1 MKTLKMLSKVSEIQ
15 FVLDYQVVTLDFS
28 NPGSPKPTTTL
39 LNYLRSHDGHKGVK
53 EGCAEGDCGACT
65 VVIADYNG
73 RGGFTFR
80 SVDSCLVFLPMIH
93 GKWVITVENLALQ
106 KNGEWVLHPV
116 QKALINTSGTQCGY
130 CTPGIIMSLFALFKN
145 HKNPDKETVEDALTG
160 NLCRCTGYKSIVDAG
175 LEACSTGGTDHF
187 DEMDDQIFELLGT
200 INTSKTIEI
209 NHGGQQYFKPFGMEE
224 ALRLREQHPDALIVN
239 GSTDA
244 ALLQTK
250 KRLFLSKI
258 LDLSGVDELKLI
270 VEDHA
275 QIVFGAGTTLE
286 EIRNYC
292 QNRLPVVAEIL
303 KVFGSLQIRNLAT
316 LGGNIGS
323 ASPIGDTLPVLMAL
337 GAKLRLLGSG
347 KQRELLLEN
356 FIEGYRKTN
365 IQKDEIIALI
375 IIPKPLKSEIVKCYK
390 ISKRQDLDISS
401 VSVCFKLQLNTLAN
415 VKEIS
420 ILYGGMAATTKRA
433 IQTERFLVGKTWN
446 RTNIED
452 AMQIISTE
460 FQPISDARAEASSRT
475 IMARNLLLKF
485 WSETCLQPLEYKK

>member
-1 MKTLKMLSKVSEIQ
+1 MPSTTNEIQ
-15 FVLDYQVVTLDFS
+15 FILDYQVVTLDFS

-65 VVIADYNG
+65 VVIADYDG

-116 QKALINTSGTQCGY
+116 QNALINTNGTQCGY
-130 CTPGIIMSLFALFKN
+130 CTPGIVMSLFALYKN
-145 HKNPDKETVEDALTG
+145 HKNPDKETVEIALTG
-160 NLCRCTGYKSIVDAG
+160 NLCRCTGYKSIVEAG
-175 LEACSTGGTDHF
+175 LEACSNANTDHF
-187 DEMDDQIFELLGT
+187 DEMEDEIFELLGT

-209 NHGGQQYFKPFGMEE
+209 NHGGQQYFKPFSMEE

-239 GSTDA
+239 GSTDI
-244 ALLQTK
+244 ALMQTK
-250 KRLFLSKI
+250 KKLFLSKI
-258 LDLSGVDELKLI
+258 LDLSGVDELKLV

-275 QIVFGAGTTLE
+275 RLIFGAGTTLE
-286 EIRNYC
+286 EIRIYC
-292 QNRLPVVAEIL
+292 QTRLPVLAQIL
-303 KVFGSLQIRNLAT
+303 KVFGSQQIRNLAT

-323 ASPIGDTLPVLMAL
+323 ASPIGDTLPLLMAL
-337 GAKLRLLGSG
+337 GAKLRLLGTG
-347 KQRELLLEN
+347 KQRELLLED

-365 IQKDEIIALI
+365 IQQDEIIALI

-401 VSVCFKLQLNTLAN
+401 VSVCFKLQLDALSII
-415 VKEIS
+415 KEIS
-420 ILYGGMAATTKRA
+420 ILFGGMAAATKRA
-433 IQTERFLVGKTWN
+433 MQTERFLVGKTWN
-446 RTNIED
+446 RTTIEE
-452 AMQIISTE
+452 AMQVVSSE

-475 IMARNLLLKF
+475 IMVKNLLLKF
-485 WSETCLQPLEYKK
+485 WSETHLQLSQNKKSA